1 MSVCVCARMCVVKEM
16 ETDGERNASES
27 SLRSELSCPLQR
39 VGGMGGKEQIDN
51 DL

>member
-1 MSVCVCARMCVVKEM
+1 MRVVKEM
-16 ETDGERNASES
+16 ETDGELNASEVLLDLS
-27 SLRSELSCPLQR
+27 SLCPLQH